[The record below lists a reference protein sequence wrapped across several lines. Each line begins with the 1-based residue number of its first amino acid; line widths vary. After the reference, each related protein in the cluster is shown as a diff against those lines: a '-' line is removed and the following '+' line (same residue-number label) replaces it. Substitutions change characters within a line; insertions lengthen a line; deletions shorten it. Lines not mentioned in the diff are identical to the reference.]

1 MVTNWM
7 AKGGFGALHP
17 DGKSTIKVL

>member
-1 MVTNWM
+1 MVRNWM

-17 DGKSTIKVL
+17 DGKSNIKVL